1 MTKHRKKPDIDRA
14 TVLLVSGELDKALIA
29 FEIAIGAAAMGSR
42 VEMWFAIYGVNC
54 LRKPRGWL
62 SPKRWFPTRRATGGT
77 GHNPDTDVAA
87 QYPLIALSPYGA
99 GQIPLSRLNFM
110 GIGPLIVNHIFR
122 RKGIATLDRLIHYAE
137 ELGVHFKI
145 CQICIDAMAIDV
157 EEDLVVSAEVLG
169 VSSYTMDIKAS
180 HYNVVV

>member
-1 MTKHRKKPDIDRA
+1 MSDPTNQPDVDKA

-29 FEIAIGAAAMGSR
+29 FEIAIGAAAMGST

-62 SPKRWFPTRRATGGT
+62 SPRRWFPKKRAQGGT
-77 GHNPDTDVAA
+77 GHTPETDVAL

-99 GQIPLSRLNFM
+99 GQIPLTQLNFM

-122 RKGIATLDRLIHYAE
+122 RKGIANLEKLIGYAE

-157 EEDLVVSAEVLG
+157 EEDLVVEAEVLG
-169 VSSYTMDIKAS
+169 VSTYTMDVKAS
-180 HYNVVV
+180 HYNVVI